1 MRIPTNFLNLP
12 ALLMLAALAA
22 SAAPAEPI
30 RVSEGTLT
38 LPTYEHSAR
47 ETAPALFGNSTV
59 SGMYPFTAYL
69 HPFVEGSPKPHD
81 YQAIFVENEY
91 LKITYLPE
99 FGGRLFSL
107 YDKVRGREVFYRND
121 VIKPANY
128 NPKDSFP
135 LFGIELTGPHDLHSM
150 TLRGEPFWSNKVVRN
165 EDGSVSLVLGELDP
179 VYHMKVNL
187 IATLHPGV
195 AALQMSVFCYNR
207 RDGRMPQMF
216 WISGSLAATEK
227 TRFIYPMSRTI
238 GHTTAEIA
246 DWPVFNGIDYSWD
259 RNNKHML
266 GVFGIDTYDNFQGA
280 YHFDLDYG
288 VFRYADRRIVQ
299 GMKLWTFGYGEM
311 ATALERAYTDHA
323 GPYIEVQSGRHVWDG
338 HYEWVGPH
346 KVEQWS
352 EWWLPVSGIGGLTT
366 TTRDV
371 ALNLEVEEHAVRV
384 RLAATRVLNGASV
397 TVTAGDIEILS
408 TRADLA
414 PGKPMDRRVAT
425 ARTKDLMVR
434 VADAAGNELMAY
446 RRPESDPGRK
456 QYTSFTRPLESP
468 RKTPEQM
475 SAEELV
481 VAAESKLK
489 ELNFAVAEDL
499 LQRSLARDPGFSRAH
514 VLLGMRYFTA
524 GRYDIAETHLQ
535 QAIDRDPYS
544 DEAYYYLAMSQ
555 FARGDDRHAERNLY
569 YIWPQSAYFGEREYH
584 LGRLALLGKSFDAA
598 VSHLERAIMANGYD
612 MNARLLLAVTWR
624 VRGNAPKSLEQI
636 AGIERIDS
644 SDRFAV
650 AERYFLAGD
659 AAAKAELL
667 RLTGGQGQEALDLAI
682 FYGKLRQWKEAAEV
696 LELIE
701 QNNRDQWAI
710 TPEFYYLLA
719 YCRQQNGEADA
730 ASEYREKARKSAGN
744 VDRFPY
750 REESEAPL
758 AAAVQADPKDAVAR
772 FNLACLLYSRERP
785 KEAIAQWEAAV
796 EADPRDFQSR
806 RALGLAYAEQ
816 GYPVEKAAAQLE
828 TATQLNPAHVRTF
841 NDLSSIYARAGRYDE
856 QLALLTKA
864 FQRTPKDDD
873 LAEALIATHLVK
885 SRFAEAEKLIAS
897 HEFEPRHRSYGL
909 RDKYR
914 AMRYAMGARAFNQ
927 GRFAEARALFES
939 SMKPPVSLGV
949 DTFQFQSTPRLQY
962 MLGRTLEALDR
973 KAEAKAAYEKG
984 IEGIELLSGDRD
996 SWNSENFYMLL
1007 SLERLGR
1014 TAEASQMTK
1023 HFVDF
1028 AEVEMDSTRPQHRAE
1043 ARYLLGLAKKH
1054 AGETQAARQLMQ
1066 DAVQAEPGMLGPR
1079 FELSGDVLDPMR

>member
-1 MRIPTNFLNLP
+1 MKLSNQLAVLV
-12 ALLMLAALAA
+12 LAALACH
-22 SAAPAEPI
+22 AAPAESI

-38 LPTYEHSAR
+38 LPTYEHSTR

-59 SGMYPFTAYL
+59 TGLYPFTAYL
-69 HPFVEGSPKPHD
+69 HPFRQDSPTPRD
-81 YQAIFVENEY
+81 YQAIFIENEY

-107 YDKVRGREVFYRND
+107 FDKVRSRDVFYRND

-128 NPKDSFP
+128 NPKDGFP

-187 IATLHPGV
+187 IATLHPGI

-299 GMKLWTFGYGEM
+299 GMKLWTFGYSDS
-311 ATALERAYTDHA
+311 ATALEHAYTDHA

-338 HYEWVGPH
+338 HYEYVGPH
-346 KVEQWS
+346 KAEQWS

-371 ALNLEVEEHAVRV
+371 ALNLEVQDHGVRV
-384 RLAATRVLNGASV
+384 RLAAMRVLNGASV
-397 TVTAGDIEILS
+397 IVTAGGAQLLS

-414 PGKPMDRRVAT
+414 PGQPFDARVT
-425 ARTKDLMVR
+425 AAQTKDLV
-434 VADAAGNELMAY
+434 VQVTDAAGHELMAY
-446 RRPESDPGRK
+446 HHPDSDPGRK
-456 QYTSFTRPLESP
+456 EYTYFTAPLEKP
-468 RKTPEQM
+468 RKSPEQM

-489 ELNFAVAEDL
+489 ELNYSVAEEL
-499 LQRSLARDPGFSRAH
+499 LNQSLARDPGFSRAH
-514 VLLGMRYFTA
+514 LQLGIYHFTA
-524 GRYDIAETHLQ
+524 GRYESAITHLQ
-535 QAIDRDPYS
+535 KAIERDPYL

-555 FARGDDRHAERNLY
+555 FVRGDDQHAERNLY
-569 YIWPQSAYFGEREYH
+569 YIWPQSAYFGEREFH
-584 LGRLALLGKSFDAA
+584 LGRLAFLGKNLDSA

-612 MNARLLLAVTWR
+612 MNSRLLLAMTWR
-624 VRGNAPKSLEQI
+624 EQNDAPNALKQLAE
-636 AGIERIDS
+636 IERIDS
-644 SDRFAV
+644 SDRFAA
-650 AERYFLAGD
+650 AEHYFLTGD
-659 AAAKAELL
+659 PGGKAELL
-667 RLTGGQGQEALDLAI
+667 RLTGGQSQEALDLAI
-682 FYGKLRQWKEAAEV
+682 FYEKLRKWKDAAQI
-696 LELIE
+696 LEIVE
-701 QNNRDQWAI
+701 HDNRDPWGT
-710 TPEFYYLLA
+710 TPEFYYTLA
-719 YCRQQNGEADA
+719 YCLQKDGDA
-730 ASEYREKARKSAGN
+730 ARATEYLKKARTASGN
-744 VDRFPY
+744 MDRFPY

-758 AAAVQADPKDAVAR
+758 AAAVEADPKDTVAR
-772 FNLACLLYSRERP
+772 FNLACLLYYHERP
-785 KEAIAQWEAAV
+785 AEAIRQWEAAV
-796 EADPRDFQSR
+796 EAGPRDFQSH

-828 TATQLNPAHVRTF
+828 AATQLNPAHVRTF
-841 NDLSSIYARAGRYDE
+841 NDLSALYARAGRFDE
-856 QLALLTKA
+856 QFALLTKA
-864 FQRTPKDDD
+864 FERSPKDDD
-873 LAEALIATHLVK
+873 LAEALIAAYLVK
-885 SRFAEAEKLIAS
+885 GRYQDAEKLIAT

-914 AMRYAMGARAFNQ
+914 AMRYGMGAAAFNQ
-927 GRFAEARALFES
+927 GRYAEALALFES

-962 MLGRTLEALDR
+962 FLGRTLDALGR
-973 KAEAKAAYEKG
+973 QAEARRAYEKG
-984 IEGIELLSGDRD
+984 IEGVEQLSGDRD
-996 SWNSENFYMLL
+996 SWNSENFYMVL

-1014 TAEASQMTK
+1014 KAEASQLTK

-1028 AEVEMDSTRPQHRAE
+1028 AETEMDSTRPNHRAE
-1043 ARYLLGLAKKH
+1043 ARYLLGLAKKN
-1054 AGETQAARQLMQ
+1054 AGETQAARRLMQ
-1066 DAVQAEPGMLGPR
+1066 DAVKAQPELLVPR
-1079 FELSGDVLDPMR
+1079 YELSGDVLDPLP